1 MNEIKENLAE
11 NGVFLGQLTVIS
23 FFSTVCCRK
32 VDCLEGK
39 SRPGV
44 SKRAKNIFKKVI
56 WVLELLQALIFLV
69 GLTNKHQQ
77 MSISLRAMKR

>member
-1 MNEIKENLAE
+1 MNEIEENFAE
-11 NGVFLGQLTVIS
+11 NGVFWGQLTVIS
-23 FFSTVCCRK
+23 FLTVCCRK
-32 VDCLEGK
+32 VDCLGGK